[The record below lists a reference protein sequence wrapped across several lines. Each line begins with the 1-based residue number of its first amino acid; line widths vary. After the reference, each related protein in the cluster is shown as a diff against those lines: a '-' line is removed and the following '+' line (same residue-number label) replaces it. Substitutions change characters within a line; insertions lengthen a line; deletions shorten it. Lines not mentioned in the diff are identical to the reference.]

1 MKNTIRIILFT
12 IILGASSSCSKDYL
26 DVSDELSG
34 GLNSVDQ
41 VFENA
46 SYTRRW
52 YANIFTGIPDYTDM
66 VHANWDAG
74 GQTGLHNPWTGMT
87 DEINT
92 GYGDNA
98 NYQIAFRNSSNMGF
112 HRWNILYTLI
122 RQANVFLEKAK
133 VIPATGINSDK
144 LLATEL
150 DPMIVNVKFM
160 RAYYHYLLLEQYGPV
175 PIMDRSYAA
184 TEDLDI
190 PRSSVDEVIN
200 FIDAELLKVIPLLP
214 QTPATNDDLKALP
227 TKGAALAVRGKLWI
241 HAASPL
247 LNGGFTEALT
257 LANKDGKKL
266 FPVADQL
273 KWNKAVEVLKDLID
287 YANAGNHQLYKNTG
301 VFNPAKSV
309 YELFQGYNSEII
321 WATSVNGFNGI
332 EWGDRFERRATP
344 RSETNGLG
352 STAVLQ
358 ELVDDF
364 YMNDGRPITNTS
376 FLTKSTLYS
385 ETGTSLY
392 TEAVPA
398 TAPYASATPT
408 LVNNMWI
415 NREPRFYNTVFF
427 AGRRWHVSNK
437 VTNFYTGTPNDRS
450 VPPAQ
455 YTASGYLLYKRYNR
469 TVSLPSPGLGIKFR
483 PSIIFRLAEFY
494 LLYAEALNEVDPGN
508 SDVLKYV
515 NLVRERAGLPKLEV
529 LNPAIVGNKNLLRE
543 AIRRESRI
551 ELATEGQRYFDVR
564 RCMIAE
570 APEGRQ
576 AGDFFGMNMAGNA
589 TTFFQRTKFQTR
601 VFERKQYLYPVPF
614 SEMQKSNKLVQNPGW
629 E

>member
-1 MKNTIRIILFT
+1 MKNIIRILLFT
-12 IILGASSSCSKDYL
+12 IILGTSSSCSKDYL
-26 DVSDELSG
+26 DVSDELAG
-34 GLNSVDQ
+34 GLNNVDQ
-41 VFENA
+41 VFDNA
-46 SYTRRW
+46 AYTRRW
-52 YANIFTGIPDYTDM
+52 YANVFTGIPDYYDM

-87 DEINT
+87 DEIHT
-92 GYGDNA
+92 GYGDNN
-98 NYQIAFRNSSNMGF
+98 NYPISFRNSSNMGF
-112 HRWNILYTLI
+112 HRWNTLYALI
-122 RQANVFLEKAK
+122 RQANIFLEKAK
-133 VIPATGINSDK
+133 VIPASGVNADK
-144 LLATEL
+144 LLSTEL

-175 PIMDRSYAA
+175 PIMDRSYDAK
-184 TEDLDI
+184 EDLDV

-200 FIDAELLKVIPLLP
+200 FIDTELLRVIPLLP
-214 QTPATNDDLKALP
+214 QTPAISDDVKALP

-247 LNGGFTEALT
+247 LNGGFTEALA
-257 LANKDGKKL
+257 LANTDGKKL
-266 FPVADQL
+266 FPAANPSI
-273 KWNKAVEVLKDLID
+273 WNKAVEVLKELID
-287 YANAGNHQLYKNTG
+287 YANAGNHQLYKNSG
-301 VFNPAKSV
+301 AFDPAKSV
-309 YELFQGYNSEII
+309 YELFQVYNSEII
-321 WATSVNGFNGI
+321 WATSVNGSGGLN
-332 EWGDRFERRATP
+332 GDRWERRATP

-364 YMNDGRPITNTS
+364 YMKDGKPIKATS
-376 FLTKSTLYS
+376 FLPASTAYS

-392 TEAVPA
+392 TEAVTA

-408 LVNNMWI
+408 SVNNMYI

-437 VTNFYTGTPNDRS
+437 VTNFYVGTPNDRS
-450 VPPAQ
+450 VAPAQ

-469 TVSLPSPGLGIKFR
+469 TVSLPSPGLATRFR

-494 LLYAEALNEVDPGN
+494 LLYAEALNEVNPG
-508 SDVLKYV
+508 SPDVLNYV

-529 LNPAIVGNKNLLRE
+529 LNPGIIGNQTLQRE

-564 RCMIAE
+564 RWMIAE

-576 AGDFFGMNMAGNA
+576 AGDFSGMNMAGNA
-589 TTFFQRTKFQTR
+589 TTFFQRTNFQTR
-601 VFERKQYLYPVPF
+601 IFERKQYLYPIPF
-614 SEMQKSNKLVQNPGW
+614 SEMQKSKNLVQNWGW
-629 E
+629 

>member
-1 MKNTIRIILFT
+1 MKNTIRIILLT
-12 IILGASSSCSKDYL
+12 LVLGFSSCSKDYL

-34 GLNSVDQ
+34 GLNNVDQ
-41 VFENA
+41 VFDNA
-46 SYTRRW
+46 AYTRRW
-52 YANIFTGIPDYTDM
+52 YANVFTGIPDYTDM

-74 GQTGLHNPWTGMT
+74 GQTGLQNPWTGMT

-112 HRWNILYTLI
+112 HRWNTLYALI
-122 RQANVFLEKAK
+122 RQANIFLEKAK
-133 VIPATGINSDK
+133 VIPDSGVNADK
-144 LLATEL
+144 LESIEL
-150 DPMIVNVKFM
+150 DKMIVNVKFM

-175 PIMDRSYAA
+175 PIMDRSYNPN
-184 TEDLDI
+184 EDLDI
-190 PRSSVDEVIN
+190 PRSSVDEVVN
-200 FIDAELLKVIPLLP
+200 FIDAELVKVIPLLP
-214 QTPATNDDLKALP
+214 QVPATNDDLKALP

-257 LANKDGKKL
+257 LVNKDGKKL
-266 FPVADQL
+266 FPAADQL
-273 KWNKAVEVLKDLID
+273 KWNKAVQVLKDLID

-301 VFNPAKSV
+301 VFDPNKSV
-309 YELFQGYNSEII
+309 YELFQIYNSEII
-321 WATSVNGFNGI
+321 WATSVNGNVGLN
-332 EWGDRFERRATP
+332 GDRWERRATP

-364 YMNDGRPITNTS
+364 YMKDGRPITNTS

-392 TEAVPA
+392 TEAVTA

-408 LVNNMWI
+408 PVNNMWI

-494 LLYAEALNEVDPGN
+494 LLYAEALNEVNPGS
-508 SDVLKYV
+508 SDVLTYV

-529 LNPAIVGNKNLLRE
+529 LNPAIVGNKDLQRE

-564 RCMIAE
+564 RWMIAE
-570 APEGRQ
+570 TPQGRQ
-576 AGDFFGMNMAGNA
+576 AGDFFGMNMAGDA
-589 TTFFQRTKFQTR
+589 TTFFQRTTFQTR
-601 VFERKQYLYPVPF
+601 VFERKQYLYPIPF
-614 SEMQKSNKLVQNPGW
+614 SEMQKTKNILVQNWGW
-629 E
+629 